1 MPAPDEPTLELPTP
15 DPGVGW
21 MLRYQ
26 QGEERAF
33 DQLVEGYS
41 PRVFALITRFVGPAE
56 NREDLVQEV
65 FLRLARRED
74 LGSIEHV
81 EGYLFQAAGNVL
93 KDWRRHGVRHAADA
107 HDAIEE
113 DLPAEVDFSPERVL
127 LGKDQINALIA
138 ALELLPERTR
148 AVFLLYH
155 FDNLPQAEIARRL
168 GVAVRTVENN
178 MAKAHAHIAAVMLER
193 R

>member
-1 MPAPDEPTLELPTP
+1 MDHRAQKEHGPSRRELRLLDEWSRRYRPALMRFFQRRMPAVAD
-15 DPGVGW
+15 
-21 MLRYQ
+21 
-26 QGEERAF
+26 
-33 DQLVEGYS
+33 
-41 PRVFALITRFVGPAE
+41 
-56 NREDLVQEV
+56 REDLVQEV

-93 KDWRRHGVRHAADA
+93 KDWRRHGVRHAVDA
-107 HDAIEE
+107 HEAIEE

-168 GVAVRTVENN
+168 GIAVRTVENN

>member
-1 MPAPDEPTLELPTP
+1 MGEKARKEDRVGRRELRLLDEWSRRYRPALLRFFQRRMPAASD
-15 DPGVGW
+15 
-21 MLRYQ
+21 
-26 QGEERAF
+26 
-33 DQLVEGYS
+33 
-41 PRVFALITRFVGPAE
+41 
-56 NREDLVQEV
+56 REDLVQEV
-65 FLRLARRED
+65 FLRLAKRED

-93 KDWRRHGVRHAADA
+93 KDWRRHGARHGDGA
-107 HDAIEE
+107 HETIDE

-127 LGKDQINALIA
+127 LGKDQVSALIA

-168 GVAVRTVENN
+168 GIAVRTVENN